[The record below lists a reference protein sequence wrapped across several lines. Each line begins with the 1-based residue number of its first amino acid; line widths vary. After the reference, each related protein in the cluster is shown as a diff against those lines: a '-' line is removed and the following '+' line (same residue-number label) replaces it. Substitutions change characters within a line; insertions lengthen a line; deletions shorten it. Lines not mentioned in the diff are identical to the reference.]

1 MGCCLFCF
9 LLVQSLVSDPIWGYI
24 NMNIRYYYDKVEV
37 YETKGGEHLLNK
49 LSFHYLIICD
59 CSCVSETC

>member
-1 MGCCLFCF
+1 
-9 LLVQSLVSDPIWGYI
+9 
-24 NMNIRYYYDKVEV
+24 MNIRYYYDKVEV